1 MKNKSKRKKK
11 QLWKPVA
18 IGFAATYLMIMGLVT
33 WLVKGRYVEEYEQS
47 CTSIAA
53 SLIDSGTDI
62 EESARQEGWDE
73 DEIFRNYLTLANSYF
88 LAKNEPYVLFS
99 AAFYD
104 KQKKLLAKSSDVI
117 DGVSS
122 TSSAGE
128 TRKSFLLD
136 DFLLYEEK
144 EELAGYYWEDL
155 HERMESEDL
164 VPEKYR
170 ISVQCSA
177 DGQNLLG
184 IYVQQIT
191 WEEDPGEPPYY
202 ENPLDGIVHSIT
214 MIESIDSTGKE
225 IGEKKSFH
233 ETDSKIVW
241 QWTNPDFSDEQRKKE
256 LIQDRVLYFPYL
268 RTSYKNWQQWSRSKY
283 LQDFPEEG
291 SFEWESGPEYS
302 IPAFQTETDG
312 FYYRG
317 RFPVAIG
324 FIDDPGLY
332 LEIRMEAR
340 PWLASMNYMKYIYLA
355 GFVLTFACMA
365 IIIYM
370 LNRIYDQQMLLE
382 ETRRDFTN
390 AMAHELKTPLG
401 IIRNFAENLFEH
413 NMEEK
418 RDYYISQIIGQTEE
432 MDELVAQMIEVS
444 KLDSEKM
451 VLKKEPVS
459 FSKLIHQQSERFEP
473 MICEKNLLLRY
484 EEKADFQVE
493 GDTEYLAKAVWNL
506 LSNAVDYNVADGT
519 ILIKIDSNL
528 CTIENSGS
536 PLDEEQ
542 LAHAFDLLYTSNKSR
557 GGTEKHMG
565 MGLFLAK
572 KILELH
578 HINLALENTDKGI
591 RAVIQR

>member
-1 MKNKSKRKKK
+1 MKDQSKRKKK
-11 QLWKPVA
+11 RFWKPVT
-18 IGFAATYLMIMGLVT
+18 IGFATTYLMTMGLVT
-33 WLVKGRYVEEYEQS
+33 WLVKGRYVEEYKQS
-47 CTSIAA
+47 CTSLAA
-53 SLIDSGTDI
+53 SLLDSGADL

-73 DEIFRNYLTLANSYF
+73 DEIFSNYLDLANAYF
-88 LAKNEPYVLFS
+88 PTRNEPYVLFS

-104 KQKKLLAKSSDVI
+104 KEKKLLAKSSDVI

-122 TSSAGE
+122 NSSAGE

-144 EELAGYYWEDL
+144 EELAGYYWEAL
-155 HERMESEDL
+155 HERMESEEIL
-164 VPEKYR
+164 PEKYR
-170 ISVQCSA
+170 ISVQCSP
-177 DGQNLLG
+177 DGQKLLG
-184 IYVQQIT
+184 IYVQQST
-191 WEEDPGEPPYY
+191 WEEGPGEPPYY
-202 ENPLDGIVHSIT
+202 ENPLDGASASYT
-214 MIESIDSTGKE
+214 MIEFSDSTVKE
-225 IGEKKSFH
+225 IGESKSFH
-233 ETDSKIVW
+233 ETDSQIVW
-241 QWTNPDFSDEQRKKE
+241 QWTNPDFSDEQRKE
-256 LIQDRVLYFPYL
+256 GLIQGSVLYFPYVS
-268 RTSYKNWQQWSRSKY
+268 TSYKNWQQWNRSKY
-283 LQDFPEEG
+283 LQDFPSEG
-291 SFEWESGPEYS
+291 SFERERGSECSLPS
-302 IPAFQTETDG
+302 FQTETDN
-312 FYYRG
+312 FCYRG
-317 RFPVAIG
+317 RFSAPVG
-324 FIDDPGLY
+324 MLNDPRFY
-332 LEIRMEAR
+332 LEIRIEAR

-365 IIIYM
+365 VIIYT
-370 LNRIYDQQMLLE
+370 LNRTYEQQMLLE

-432 MDELVAQMIEVS
+432 MDQLVAQMIEVS

-459 FSKLIHQQSERFEP
+459 FSKLIHQQAERFEP

-493 GDTEYLAKAVWNL
+493 GDMEYLAKAVWNL

-519 ILIKIDSNL
+519 ILIKIDSSF

-557 GGTEKHMG
+557 GGKEKHMG

-572 KILELH
+572 RILELH
-578 HINLALENTDKGI
+578 HLNLALENTDEGI